1 MTVYL
6 GNAWSDERGKSK
18 GGESGNQSGKE
29 LRIVKWYKTD
39 GKPWRVFRADAEAAE
54 RIAYAMEAACKNPNI
69 GYDQSDRNTL
79 YEVSKPLGFDT
90 AKVDTPC
97 ECDCSS
103 LVRVCVLYA
112 GISVP
117 NFSTSSEAKRLLA
130 TGRFTEMQGER
141 YTDEPNYLKR
151 GDILVK
157 QGHTAVVLNDGD
169 KAEKPEPTEQ
179 EQGEQNTPA
188 AQTEVIKLIKVKGS
202 VKVRTGNGTF
212 SKRIGTAKNCELPYL
227 GQAQSYPNW
236 YMTVFNGQ
244 DGYISSNPKYTEL
257 ITKEV

>member
-54 RIAYAMEAACKNPNI
+54 RIAYAMESACKNPNI

-141 YTDEPNYLKR
+141 YTDEPSYMKR

-169 KAEKPEPTEQ
+169 KAEKPEPKPKPTTHEY
-179 EQGEQNTPA
+179 
-188 AQTEVIKLIKVKGS
+188 
-202 VKVRTGNGTF
+202 VKVRGGSVRVRSGNGTMF
-212 SKRIGTAKNCELPYL
+212 PSIGTAHRGDLLPCY
-227 GQAQSYPNW
+227 GQADKDPYW
-236 YMTVFNGQ
+236 YEVDFKGRR
-244 DGYISSNPKYTEL
+244 GYISCNKRYTE
-257 ITKEV
+257 IVNRV